1 MTSHSLMTNTFEYS
15 LQIVNPKLTV
25 PYWDF
30 TIESSTLGGNT
41 RDITEPQAL
50 SPLFR
55 EDWFGAADPE
65 DHQVNTKPDSRTFVY
80 RLFQNIL
87 VHWLYFIQDIFVL
100 LSRFFDVRNLCSD
113 VLAFLRKVYGDCDA
127 QTDGRH

>member
-65 DHQVNTKPDSRTFVY
+65 DHQVNTKPDSRTFLSIDY
-80 RLFQNIL
+80 FKIYLYTGYILFK
-87 VHWLYFIQDIFVL
+87 IF
-100 LSRFFDVRNLCSD
+100 LSCYH
-113 VLAFLRKVYGDCDA
+113 AFLTFVICVLMF
-127 QTDGRH
+127 